1 MPPTASKAAVN
12 HPFPH
17 ATWFSGGIFCIVA
30 ASRLCYTRAMADE
43 PKIPFFAEG
52 VAAGF
57 PSPAVGELN
66 GTLDLNQL
74 CVRHPAATYYVR
86 ARGDSMTGAGIDD
99 GDILVV
105 DRSVTVTNGAII
117 IAALDGEFTV
127 KRLEMHERKVRL
139 LPENQAYQP
148 IEITPS
154 SGAEFFGV
162 VTFVIKKM
170 SA

>member
-1 MPPTASKAAVN
+1 
-12 HPFPH
+12 
-17 ATWFSGGIFCIVA
+17 
-30 ASRLCYTRAMADE
+30 MADSAQ
-43 PKIPFFAEG
+43 IPFFAEG

-74 CVRHPAATYYVR
+74 CVRHPAATYFVR

-105 DRSVTVTNGAII
+105 DRSAKVSNGAII
-117 IAALDGEFTV
+117 IASLEGEFTV
-127 KRLEMHERKVRL
+127 KRLHMHQDQVEL
-139 LPENQAYQP
+139 LPENPRYAP
-148 IEITPS
+148 ITITPE

-162 VTFVIKKM
+162 VTFVIKKV

>member
-1 MPPTASKAAVN
+1 
-12 HPFPH
+12 
-17 ATWFSGGIFCIVA
+17 
-30 ASRLCYTRAMADE
+30 MADQ
-43 PKIPFFAEG
+43 PSIPFFAES

-74 CVRHPAATYYVR
+74 CVRHPAATYFVR

-127 KRLEMHERKVRL
+127 KRLEMKDKHARL
-139 LPENQAYQP
+139 LPENPSHHP
-148 IEITPS
+148 IEITPAI
-154 SGAEFFGV
+154 GAEFFGV
-162 VTFVIKKM
+162 VTFVVKCVH
-170 SA
+170 A

>member
-1 MPPTASKAAVN
+1 
-12 HPFPH
+12 
-17 ATWFSGGIFCIVA
+17 
-30 ASRLCYTRAMADE
+30 MADD

-74 CVRHPAATYYVR
+74 CVRHPAATYFVR

-105 DRSVTVTNGAII
+105 DRSITVTNGAII

-127 KRLEMHERKVRL
+127 KRLELNEKKVRL
-139 LPENQAYQP
+139 LPENPAYTP
-148 IEITPS
+148 IEITPG
-154 SGAEFFGV
+154 SGAEFFGI
-162 VTFVIKKM
+162 VTFVIKNLR
-170 SA
+170 A

>member
-1 MPPTASKAAVN
+1 
-12 HPFPH
+12 
-17 ATWFSGGIFCIVA
+17 
-30 ASRLCYTRAMADE
+30 MADQ
-43 PKIPFFAEG
+43 PSIPFFAES

-74 CVRHPAATYYVR
+74 CVRHPAATYFVR

-117 IAALDGEFTV
+117 IAALNGEFTV
-127 KRLEMHERKVRL
+127 KRLEIKDKHARL
-139 LPENQAYQP
+139 LPENPAYHP
-148 IEITPS
+148 IEITPAT
-154 SGAEFFGV
+154 GAEFFGV
-162 VTFVIKKM
+162 VTFVVKCVH
-170 SA
+170 A

>member
-1 MPPTASKAAVN
+1 
-12 HPFPH
+12 
-17 ATWFSGGIFCIVA
+17 
-30 ASRLCYTRAMADE
+30 MADQ
-43 PKIPFFAEG
+43 PSIPFFAES

-74 CVRHPAATYYVR
+74 CVRHPAATYFVR

-127 KRLEMHERKVRL
+127 KRLEMKDKHARL
-139 LPENQAYQP
+139 LPENPAYHP
-148 IEITPS
+148 IEITPAT
-154 SGAEFFGV
+154 GAEFFGV
-162 VTFVIKKM
+162 VTFVVKCVH
-170 SA
+170 A

>member
-1 MPPTASKAAVN
+1 
-12 HPFPH
+12 
-17 ATWFSGGIFCIVA
+17 
-30 ASRLCYTRAMADE
+30 MADQ
-43 PKIPFFAEG
+43 PSIPFFAES

-74 CVRHPAATYYVR
+74 CVRHPAATYFVR

-127 KRLEMHERKVRL
+127 KRLEIKDKHARL
-139 LPENQAYQP
+139 LPENPAYHP
-148 IEITPS
+148 IEITPAT
-154 SGAEFFGV
+154 GAEFFGV
-162 VTFVIKKM
+162 VTFVVKCVH
-170 SA
+170 A

>member
-1 MPPTASKAAVN
+1 
-12 HPFPH
+12 
-17 ATWFSGGIFCIVA
+17 
-30 ASRLCYTRAMADE
+30 MADH
-43 PKIPFFAEG
+43 PSIPFFAES

-74 CVRHPAATYYVR
+74 CVRHPAATYFVR

-127 KRLEMHERKVRL
+127 KRLEMKDKHGRL
-139 LPENQAYQP
+139 LPENPAYHP
-148 IEITPS
+148 IEITPAT
-154 SGAEFFGV
+154 GAEFFGV
-162 VTFVIKKM
+162 VTFVVKCVH
-170 SA
+170 A

>member
-1 MPPTASKAAVN
+1 
-12 HPFPH
+12 
-17 ATWFSGGIFCIVA
+17 
-30 ASRLCYTRAMADE
+30 MADQ
-43 PKIPFFAEG
+43 PSIPFFAES

-66 GTLDLNQL
+66 GTLDLNLL
-74 CVRHPAATYYVR
+74 CVRHPAATYFVR

-127 KRLEMHERKVRL
+127 KRLEMKDKHARL
-139 LPENQAYQP
+139 LPENPAYHP
-148 IEITPS
+148 IEITPAT
-154 SGAEFFGV
+154 GAEFFGV
-162 VTFVIKKM
+162 VTFVVKCVH
-170 SA
+170 A

>member
-1 MPPTASKAAVN
+1 
-12 HPFPH
+12 
-17 ATWFSGGIFCIVA
+17 
-30 ASRLCYTRAMADE
+30 MADQ
-43 PKIPFFAEG
+43 PSIPFFAES

-74 CVRHPAATYYVR
+74 CVRHPAATYFVR

-127 KRLEMHERKVRL
+127 KRLEMKDKHARL
-139 LPENQAYQP
+139 LPENPAYHP
-148 IEITPS
+148 IEITPVT
-154 SGAEFFGV
+154 GAEFFGV
-162 VTFVIKKM
+162 VTFVVKCVH
-170 SA
+170 A